1 MNILKQD
8 RLTEL
13 PVLKIKGSVMGNRI
27 LGSNVHDTYVLGKDG
42 GLHYLNIQGMIGTE
56 YGELE
61 FEVDNDDYEKTFKS
75 WNFIE
80 LMDHDAKRLGIEEE
94 EEYKEAR
101 KKIKNIFIKAMK
113 NKDEKENKIMMEV
126 LNQHFEEFEGKK
138 KKKVKKGEV
147 NHEQKT
153 VWSRTNSFIQRSIW
167 VWSRE
172 NQKDKKQPPGLC
184 LVPQWRYS
192 SINWFWIFKTNSK
205 RLLYPGF
212 NK

>member
-61 FEVDNDDYEKTFKS
+61 FEVEDDDSYERTFKS

-80 LMDHDAKRLGIEEE
+80 LMDHDAKRLGLEEE

-101 KKIKNIFIKAMK
+101 KQIKNIFIKAMK
-113 NKDEKENKIMMEV
+113 DKDERRNKIMMEV
-126 LNQHFEEFEGKK
+126 LKQHFEEFKGKERRK
-138 KKKVKKGEV
+138 
-147 NHEQKT
+147 
-153 VWSRTNSFIQRSIW
+153 
-167 VWSRE
+167 
-172 NQKDKKQPPGLC
+172 
-184 LVPQWRYS
+184 
-192 SINWFWIFKTNSK
+192 
-205 RLLYPGF
+205 
-212 NK
+212 

>member
-8 RLTEL
+8 RLTKL
-13 PVLKIKGSVMGNRI
+13 PVLKIKESVMGNRI

-61 FEVDNDDYEKTFKS
+61 FEVEEDDSYERTFKS

-101 KKIKNIFIKAMK
+101 KKIKNIFVKAMK
-113 NKDEKENKIMMEV
+113 DKDERQNKIMMEV
-126 LNQHFEEFEGKK
+126 LKQHFEEFEG
-138 KKKVKKGEV
+138 E
-147 NHEQKT
+147 
-153 VWSRTNSFIQRSIW
+153 
-167 VWSRE
+167 
-172 NQKDKKQPPGLC
+172 
-184 LVPQWRYS
+184 
-192 SINWFWIFKTNSK
+192 K
-205 RLLYPGF
+205 RR
-212 NK
+212 K

>member
-61 FEVDNDDYEKTFKS
+61 FEVEDDDSYERTFKS

-80 LMDHDAKRLGIEEE
+80 LMDHDAKRLGLEEE

-101 KKIKNIFIKAMK
+101 KQIKNIFIKTMK
-113 NKDEKENKIMMEV
+113 DKDERQNKIMMEV
-126 LNQHFEEFEGKK
+126 LKQHFEEFKGKERRK
-138 KKKVKKGEV
+138 
-147 NHEQKT
+147 
-153 VWSRTNSFIQRSIW
+153 
-167 VWSRE
+167 
-172 NQKDKKQPPGLC
+172 
-184 LVPQWRYS
+184 
-192 SINWFWIFKTNSK
+192 
-205 RLLYPGF
+205 
-212 NK
+212 

>member
-8 RLTEL
+8 QLTEL
-13 PVLKIKGSVMGNRI
+13 PVLKIKGNMMGNRV

-61 FEVDNDDYEKTFKS
+61 FEVEDDDSYERTFQS

-101 KKIKNIFIKAMK
+101 KKIKNIFIKAFK
-113 NKDEKENKIMMEV
+113 DKDERQNEIMMEV
-126 LNQHFEEFEGKK
+126 LKQHFEEFEGKK
-138 KKKVKKGEV
+138 RRK
-147 NHEQKT
+147 
-153 VWSRTNSFIQRSIW
+153 
-167 VWSRE
+167 
-172 NQKDKKQPPGLC
+172 
-184 LVPQWRYS
+184 
-192 SINWFWIFKTNSK
+192 
-205 RLLYPGF
+205 
-212 NK
+212 

>member
-61 FEVDNDDYEKTFKS
+61 FEVEDDDSYERTFKS

-80 LMDHDAKRLGIEEE
+80 LMDHDAKRLGLEEE

-113 NKDEKENKIMMEV
+113 NKDERQNKIMTEV
-126 LNQHFEEFEGKK
+126 LHQHFEEFKGKERRK
-138 KKKVKKGEV
+138 
-147 NHEQKT
+147 
-153 VWSRTNSFIQRSIW
+153 
-167 VWSRE
+167 
-172 NQKDKKQPPGLC
+172 
-184 LVPQWRYS
+184 
-192 SINWFWIFKTNSK
+192 
-205 RLLYPGF
+205 
-212 NK
+212 

>member
-8 RLTEL
+8 QLTEL

-61 FEVDNDDYEKTFKS
+61 FEVEDDDSYERTFKS

-101 KKIKNIFIKAMK
+101 KKIKNIFIKAFK
-113 NKDEKENKIMMEV
+113 DKDERQNKIMMEV
-126 LNQHFEEFEGKK
+126 LKQHFEEYKGKK
-138 KKKVKKGEV
+138 RRK
-147 NHEQKT
+147 
-153 VWSRTNSFIQRSIW
+153 
-167 VWSRE
+167 
-172 NQKDKKQPPGLC
+172 
-184 LVPQWRYS
+184 
-192 SINWFWIFKTNSK
+192 
-205 RLLYPGF
+205 
-212 NK
+212 

>member
-8 RLTEL
+8 QLTEL
-13 PVLKIKGSVMGNRI
+13 PVLKIKGNVMGNRV

-61 FEVDNDDYEKTFKS
+61 FEVEDDDSYERTFKS

-101 KKIKNIFIKAMK
+101 KKIKNIFIKAFK
-113 NKDEKENKIMMEV
+113 DKDERQNEIMMEG
-126 LNQHFEEFEGKK
+126 LKQHFEEFEGKK
-138 KKKVKKGEV
+138 RRK
-147 NHEQKT
+147 
-153 VWSRTNSFIQRSIW
+153 
-167 VWSRE
+167 
-172 NQKDKKQPPGLC
+172 
-184 LVPQWRYS
+184 
-192 SINWFWIFKTNSK
+192 
-205 RLLYPGF
+205 
-212 NK
+212 

>member
-61 FEVDNDDYEKTFKS
+61 FEVEDDDSYERTFKS

-80 LMDHDAKRLGIEEE
+80 LMDHDAKRLGLEEE

-101 KKIKNIFIKAMK
+101 KQIKNIFIKAMK
-113 NKDEKENKIMMEV
+113 DKDERQNKIMMEV
-126 LNQHFEEFEGKK
+126 LKQHFEEFKGKERRK
-138 KKKVKKGEV
+138 
-147 NHEQKT
+147 
-153 VWSRTNSFIQRSIW
+153 
-167 VWSRE
+167 
-172 NQKDKKQPPGLC
+172 
-184 LVPQWRYS
+184 
-192 SINWFWIFKTNSK
+192 
-205 RLLYPGF
+205 
-212 NK
+212 

>member
-8 RLTEL
+8 RLTKL
-13 PVLKIKGSVMGNRI
+13 PVLKIKGSVIGNRI

-61 FEVDNDDYEKTFKS
+61 FEVEDDDSYERTFKS

-101 KKIKNIFIKAMK
+101 KKIKNIFIKAFK
-113 NKDEKENKIMMEV
+113 DKDERQNEIMMEV
-126 LNQHFEEFEGKK
+126 LKQHFEEFEGKK
-138 KKKVKKGEV
+138 RRK
-147 NHEQKT
+147 
-153 VWSRTNSFIQRSIW
+153 
-167 VWSRE
+167 
-172 NQKDKKQPPGLC
+172 
-184 LVPQWRYS
+184 
-192 SINWFWIFKTNSK
+192 
-205 RLLYPGF
+205 
-212 NK
+212 

>member
-8 RLTEL
+8 QLTEL

-61 FEVDNDDYEKTFKS
+61 FEVEDDDSYERTFKS

-101 KKIKNIFIKAMK
+101 KKIKNIFIKAFK
-113 NKDEKENKIMMEV
+113 DKDERQNKIMMEV
-126 LNQHFEEFEGKK
+126 LKQHFEEFKGKK
-138 KKKVKKGEV
+138 RRK
-147 NHEQKT
+147 
-153 VWSRTNSFIQRSIW
+153 
-167 VWSRE
+167 
-172 NQKDKKQPPGLC
+172 
-184 LVPQWRYS
+184 
-192 SINWFWIFKTNSK
+192 
-205 RLLYPGF
+205 
-212 NK
+212 

>member
-61 FEVDNDDYEKTFKS
+61 FEVEDDDSYERTFKS

-101 KKIKNIFIKAMK
+101 KKIKNIFIKAFK
-113 NKDEKENKIMMEV
+113 DKDERQNKIMMEV
-126 LNQHFEEFEGKK
+126 LKQHFEEFEGKK
-138 KKKVKKGEV
+138 RRK
-147 NHEQKT
+147 
-153 VWSRTNSFIQRSIW
+153 
-167 VWSRE
+167 
-172 NQKDKKQPPGLC
+172 
-184 LVPQWRYS
+184 
-192 SINWFWIFKTNSK
+192 
-205 RLLYPGF
+205 
-212 NK
+212 

>member
-8 RLTEL
+8 QLTEL

-61 FEVDNDDYEKTFKS
+61 FEVEDDDSYERTFKS
-75 WNFIE
+75 WNFIG

-101 KKIKNIFIKAMK
+101 KKIKNIF
-113 NKDEKENKIMMEV
+113 
-126 LNQHFEEFEGKK
+126 
-138 KKKVKKGEV
+138 
-147 NHEQKT
+147 
-153 VWSRTNSFIQRSIW
+153 
-167 VWSRE
+167 
-172 NQKDKKQPPGLC
+172 
-184 LVPQWRYS
+184 
-192 SINWFWIFKTNSK
+192 
-205 RLLYPGF
+205 
-212 NK
+212 